1 MEVRYIVVD
10 GVGAMLSYSGRVL
23 REDIEVEVHSQL
35 KMQMTLEMLDQ
46 AVGATYEVNSPGIYI
61 YDDFLIYN
69 QIPWYTTTDL

>member
-1 MEVRYIVVD
+1 
-10 GVGAMLSYSGRVL
+10 
-23 REDIEVEVHSQL
+23 
-35 KMQMTLEMLDQ
+35 MTLEMLDQ